1 MDIVA
6 DIEQTYYEETP
17 GRILRDV
24 RGTAERPRLSVFR
37 SNQHIYVQVI
47 NDDAGHTLLSAS
59 SLEDPIQE
67 EAEGLSPTQVSKLVG
82 ERIAEKAEE
91 EGIDRVVFDRNGYR
105 YHGRVKALAQGAR
118 EGGLQF

>member
-37 SNQHIYVQVI
+37 SNKHIYVQVI
-47 NDDAGHTLLSAS
+47 NDDAGHTLLAAS
-59 SLEDPIQE
+59 SLEDPIQA
-67 EAEGLSPTQVSKLVG
+67 EADGLSPTEVSKLVG

-105 YHGRVKALAQGAR
+105 YHGRVKALALGAR

>member
-37 SNQHIYVQVI
+37 SNKHIYVQVI
-47 NDDAGHTLLSAS
+47 NDDAGHTLLAAS

-67 EAEGLSPTQVSKLVG
+67 EAEGLSPTEVSKLVG

>member
-59 SLEDPIQE
+59 SLEDPIQK
-67 EAEGLSPTQVSKLVG
+67 EADGLSPTEVSKLVG